1 MITLEIQCLSERR
14 ENLLIEV
21 GRAVVASG
29 FILQRQRLAEDH
41 HGILLTLVVR
51 GPANQQRTLS
61 AALDAN
67 DRLISFVIS
76 AFAENDRKPHFAAS
90 IKRTPKMATPAV
102 VATTVARAI
111 NTAAAVD
118 ASADQFVLRAEPA
131 PALAPDREIWMQADF
146 LAASAFVPAKAPA
159 PYPARAPIERFVEPS
174 LLEPSL
180 LAPSLLESGLLEA
193 GLLEAALPETARL
206 EATLLGP
213 DESAVDTA
221 LSTLAREYPDIFP
234 GLLALQ
240 HAVTADARAAS
251 LLQAGRRLGTW
262 LFERDHAARSG
273 LTLQQAIERVG
284 SPALRALVD
293 VDQRGEQLHIRH
305 SPLCL
310 EDGPSSCQFFSGY
323 LESLLRPV
331 MASDAVSIF
340 SLGCRSCGAGECIL
354 ALSDGEA

>member
-14 ENLLIEV
+14 ENLLIDI
-21 GRAVVASG
+21 GRIVLASG
-29 FILQRQRLAEDH
+29 FILQRQRLAEDR

-51 GPANQQRTLS
+51 GPPNQQRMLS

-90 IKRTPKMATPAV
+90 IRRTPRMATPAV
-102 VATTVARAI
+102 VATTVASGI
-111 NTAAAVD
+111 KTAAAAD
-118 ASADQFVLRAEPA
+118 ASANQFMFSAEPA
-131 PALAPDREIWMQADF
+131 PALVPEREIRMQADV
-146 LAASAFVPAKAPA
+146 LAASACVPAKAPA
-159 PYPARAPIERFVEPS
+159 PYPALAPIERFVES
-174 LLEPSL
+174 ALLEP
-180 LAPSLLESGLLEA
+180 ALLEPAPLEPALLEA
-193 GLLEAALPETARL
+193 I
-206 EATLLGP
+206 LLGP
-213 DESAVDTA
+213 DEFAVDKA
-221 LSTLAREYPDIFP
+221 LANLASKYPDIFP
-234 GLLALQ
+234 ALLALQ
-240 HAVTADARAAS
+240 HAVTAEARAAS

-262 LFERDHAARSG
+262 LFERDHAARAG
-273 LTLQQAIERVG
+273 LSLQDAIERVG

-293 VDQRGEQLHIRH
+293 VEQRGEQLYIRN

-354 ALSDGEA
+354 ALSDGQA